1 MKVQQNRLKKDF
13 LPVARLTLPVA
24 SAMLLALCLL
34 SALNSLRIQYYVI
47 GAFKPQLF
55 QINLVSPEIHS
66 TILIEL
72 FTIVVFLSLLTE
84 PKLIVPRK
92 ACYITAILV
101 LMVLLFFILG
111 LEWLAL
117 SLFFIS
123 LIATTIFLVMR
134 VNLLKKTLMLLLAIF
149 LLLELFSFISWSFHP
164 FLSQPEIMEWFR
176 FTQSQFSSVWEALNP
191 FIIILLMFS
200 WVILIFKPEK
210 VDRRIKAI
218 MARLNLPNALS
229 FSNESGSLKIPAFY
243 THIMLVFSILFSVF
257 LTLYPYSPRLN
268 PTGRPLSI
276 DVASYVEIMV
286 NMTSLPT
293 PAASIDWAFRK
304 QERSIYLVSLYL
316 LDTVFNAG
324 MESIVKYSPVLLS
337 PFLVLSVYLFVK
349 QGTGDSVT
357 ASLSAFFTACSINTV
372 VGMVAGFFANWL
384 ALGMT
389 YLALVFLL
397 RFFEKR
403 RLTYFLFST
412 ILFISVLFTHSWTW
426 LLLMGVLIA
435 HIVITFLRASFL
447 GENHNVKPEAI
458 PLVSIVLINILF
470 DLFRSLMLDKSSG
483 TSIGYTTAASYSVGF
498 SNLLILD
505 RNLSYA
511 LRHYVLGF
519 SNSFIMFT
527 LALIGALIL
536 IPRKDLFSRILISW
550 VMAVL
555 PFFIISGSELQ
566 SRLLYD
572 LPVQVL
578 ATFGSIGV
586 FKKFSE
592 ISSEAGYLSLGLVA
606 LSVANYA
613 CMSMARLAA

>member
-1 MKVQQNRLKKDF
+1 MKVQQNHFKKDF
-13 LPVARLTLPVA
+13 FPVARLTLPVA
-24 SAMLLALCLL
+24 SAMLLTLCLL
-34 SALNSLRIQYYVI
+34 SALNSLRIQYYAI
-47 GAFKPQLF
+47 GACKPQLF

-92 ACYITAILV
+92 TCYITVILV

-134 VNLLKKTLMLLLAIF
+134 VNLLKKTLMLLLVIF
-149 LLLELFSFISWSFHP
+149 FLLELVSFISWSFHP

-176 FTQSQFSSVWEALNP
+176 FTQSQFSSVWEVLNP

-200 WVILIFKPEK
+200 WVILISKSEK
-210 VDRRIKAI
+210 VDRRIKVI
-218 MARLNLPNALS
+218 IARLSLPNALS
-229 FSNESGSLKIPAFY
+229 FSNKNGSLKIPVFCI
-243 THIMLVFSILFSVF
+243 HIMLVFSVLFSVF
-257 LTLYPYSPRLN
+257 LTLYPYSPKLN
-268 PTGRPLSI
+268 PTGRPLSV
-276 DVASYVEIMV
+276 DVASYVKIMI

-304 QERSIYLVSLYL
+304 QERSIYLISLYL
-316 LDTVFNAG
+316 LDTVFNAE

-349 QGTGDSVT
+349 QGTGDSVA

-384 ALGMT
+384 ALGMA
-389 YLALVFLL
+389 YLALMFLL

-403 RLTYFLFST
+403 RLTYFLLSVV
-412 ILFISVLFTHSWTW
+412 LFISVLFTHSWTW

-435 HIVITFLRASFL
+435 HIVIIFLRALFL
-447 GENHNVKPEAI
+447 RENHNVKPEAI
-458 PLVSIVLINILF
+458 PLMSIVLINILF

-483 TSIGYTTAASYSVGF
+483 TSIGYTTASHSVGF

-536 IPRKDLFSRILISW
+536 APRKDLFSRILISW

-572 LPVQVL
+572 LPIQVL
-578 ATFGSIGV
+578 VTFGSIGV

-592 ISSEAGYLSLGLVA
+592 ISSKAGYLSLGLVA

-613 CMSMARLAA
+613 YMSMARLAA